1 MSYIFILD
9 LVLTFFSAY
18 YETNE
23 ILITSHKVIA
33 FKYLKSWFL
42 IDLLACIP
50 FNIVIQ
56 SFSSVSDETV

>member
-1 MSYIFILD
+1 MSYIFIFD

-18 YETNE
+18 YETDE

-50 FNIVIQ
+50 FNTVIQ
-56 SFSSVSDETV
+56 SFTSSTSGTI